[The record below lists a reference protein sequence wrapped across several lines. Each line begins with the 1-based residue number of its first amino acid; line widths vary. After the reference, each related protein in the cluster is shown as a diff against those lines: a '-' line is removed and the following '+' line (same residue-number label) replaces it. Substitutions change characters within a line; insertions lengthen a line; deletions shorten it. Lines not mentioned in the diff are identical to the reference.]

1 MQIRYTYSINEKC
14 QRPSIF
20 FNDMLSL
27 LRTEHENE
35 NSLQFKL
42 GKKQPVF
49 QKHLGWQLK
58 TELNDIF

>member
-1 MQIRYTYSINEKC
+1 MKNAKGQAFFLLYVIFTQDRTY
-14 QRPSIF
+14 
-20 FNDMLSL
+20 
-27 LRTEHENE
+27 LRDE